1 VTPTLLLQIHVDIN
15 YYKAPEPSSIIITAY
30 FLNGPL
36 LRLQQTLFRKIQ
48 MADIDSFVPLR
59 DFRAEHLEEKQT
71 LTPHITGNKT
81 QSEVRAMPFC
91 CPSACDC
98 CVFNGN
104 TKNTRVGEIIILA
117 F

>member
-1 VTPTLLLQIHVDIN
+1 MPSGGGCVTPTLLLQIHVDIN

-59 DFRAEHLEEKQT
+59 ELNEYQ
-71 LTPHITGNKT
+71 LIN
-81 QSEVRAMPFC
+81 
-91 CPSACDC
+91 
-98 CVFNGN
+98 
-104 TKNTRVGEIIILA
+104 A
-117 F
+117 FLNQRMAVIA